1 MRRRTF
7 LLYPTAGLSC
17 NLRRPPPPQPL
28 LRLRYHETKEGNRA
42 SPSGNIMKIQKTLL
56 AALIVGSAALL
67 APLYGPGIL
76 ARAATPAGDDLD
88 PSLKA
93 ISAAYALVEQNAA
106 DPVLSE
112 RVFYQGVIPGML
124 HALDPHSS
132 FFLPAEYK
140 EMMRKQNAH
149 YTGVGML
156 IVRDANG
163 NHVVVMEP
171 FVNSPAWNA
180 GLRRGDVL
188 AAVDGKNTLQMESA
202 GVADLLRGT
211 PGTQVRVTVQRE
223 GSTEPYTTTVTRG
236 SIQTSVVDA
245 FWVKPGTLYL
255 GVSTFEASNIESDVN
270 AQLSKLDESKATG
283 VILDLRDNLGG
294 LVNEAVALSGR
305 FLRNGQTVVSQRGR
319 VEAEQVYRAKEVKA
333 AQKYPLI
340 VLVNRNSASASEIVS
355 GALQDHDRGWV
366 LGETTF
372 GKGLVQAQFPVDEGA
387 LLLTIAHYYT
397 PSGRLI
403 QRDYSHKSLYDYYSA
418 RPKADAPAPT
428 DDIKATDGGR
438 KVYGGGGITPD
449 EKYPNPRTNN
459 FQRRLQPYVGGPF
472 AFYHFADSY
481 FGAKKPHLPENWTP
495 DADTLQRFKEF
506 LQSKQITFTDA
517 EFTAN
522 LDWISTNLRYEM
534 IFRAFDRKTA
544 TQLSIQVDPEVLKA
558 IDSVPKAAGLLKDSS
573 RVLAERM
580 GNK

>member
-1 MRRRTF
+1 
-7 LLYPTAGLSC
+7 
-17 NLRRPPPPQPL
+17 
-28 LRLRYHETKEGNRA
+28 
-42 SPSGNIMKIQKTLL
+42 MKLQKPLL

-76 ARAATPAGDDLD
+76 AHAATPAGDDLD

-93 ISAAYALVEQNAA
+93 ISAAYALVEQNSAE
-106 DPVLSE
+106 PVSSE
-112 RVFYQGVIPGML
+112 RAFYQGVIPGML

-132 FFLPAEYK
+132 FVGPVEYK
-140 EMMRKQNAH
+140 EMMRKQQAH
-149 YTGVGML
+149 YAGVGML
-156 IVRDANG
+156 IVLDSVG

-180 GLRRGDVL
+180 DLRRGDVI
-188 AAVDGKNTLQMESA
+188 AAVDGKNTLQMPSA
-202 GVADLLRGT
+202 GVADLLRGA
-211 PGTQVRVTVQRE
+211 PGTQVRVSVLRE
-223 GSTEPYTTTVTRG
+223 GSTEPVTAAVTRG

-245 FWVKPGTLYL
+245 FWAKPGTLYL

-270 AQLSKLDESKATG
+270 EQLSKLDESKAAG
-283 VILDLRDNLGG
+283 LILDLRDNLGG
-294 LVNEAVALSGR
+294 LVNEAVFLAGR

-319 VEAEQVYRAKEVKA
+319 VEAEQVYRAKAVAA
-333 AQKYPLI
+333 AQKYPMV
-340 VLVNRNSASASEIVS
+340 VLVNASSASASEIVS
-355 GALQDHDRGWV
+355 GALQDHDRAWV

-418 RPKADAPAPT
+418 RPKADTPAPT
-428 DDIKATDGGR
+428 DDVKTTDGGR

-449 EKYPNPRTNN
+449 EKYVTHTNI
-459 FQRRLQPYVGGPF
+459 FQRRVQPYIGAAG
-472 AFYHFADSY
+472 AFYHFADVY
-481 FGAKKPHLPENWTP
+481 FGSKKPHLPENWQP
-495 DADTLQRFKEF
+495 DADTIQRFKEF

-517 EFTAN
+517 EFIAN
-522 LDWISTNLRYEM
+522 MDWIRSNLRYEM

-544 TQLSIQVDPEVLKA
+544 TEFAMQADPEVLKA
-558 IDSVPKAAGLLKDSS
+558 IDSMPKAAGLLKDSN
-573 RVLAERM
+573 RVLAERLRQ
-580 GNK
+580 K

>member
-1 MRRRTF
+1 
-7 LLYPTAGLSC
+7 
-17 NLRRPPPPQPL
+17 
-28 LRLRYHETKEGNRA
+28 
-42 SPSGNIMKIQKTLL
+42 MKIQKPLL
-56 AALIVGSAALL
+56 AALIVGTAALL

-106 DPVLSE
+106 DPVPSE

-132 FFLPAEYK
+132 FVGPAEYK
-140 EMMRKQNAH
+140 DMMRKQQAH
-149 YTGVGML
+149 YAGVGML
-156 IVRDANG
+156 IVFDANG

-180 GLRRGDVL
+180 DLRRGDVI

-202 GVADLLRGT
+202 AVADLLRGT
-211 PGTQVRVTVQRE
+211 PGTQVRVSVQRQ

-236 SIQTSVVDA
+236 SIETSVVDA

-255 GVSTFEASNIESDVN
+255 GVSTFEASNIERDVN
-270 AQLSKLDESKATG
+270 TQLSKLDESKAAG

-294 LVNEAVALSGR
+294 LVNEAVALAGR

-319 VEAEQVYRAKEVKA
+319 VDAEQVYRAKEIKA
-333 AQKYPLI
+333 AQKYPLV
-340 VLVNRNSASASEIVS
+340 VLVNASSASASEIVS
-355 GALQDHDRGWV
+355 GALQDHDRAWV
-366 LGETTF
+366 LGDTTF

-428 DDIKATDGGR
+428 DDVKSTDGGR

-449 EKYPNPRTNN
+449 EKYVTRTNI
-459 FQRRLQPYVGGPF
+459 FQRRLRPYNDSRPDT
-472 AFYHFADSY
+472 FYHFADSY
-481 FGAKKPHLPENWTP
+481 FGAKKPSLPENWQP
-495 DADTLQRFKEF
+495 DADTLQRFKEY

-517 EFTAN
+517 DFTAN
-522 LDWISTNLRYEM
+522 LDWIRTNLRYEM

-544 TQLSIQVDPEVLKA
+544 AQLSIQVDPEVLKA
-558 IDSVPKAAGLLKDSS
+558 IDSMPKAAGLLKDSN
-573 RVLAERM
+573 RVLAERL
-580 GNK
+580 GNR

>member
-1 MRRRTF
+1 MV
-7 LLYPTAGLSC
+7 G
-17 NLRRPPPPQPL
+17 RRPVVGGPAIRGMPPAPQPL
-28 LRLRYHETKEGNRA
+28 LPLRYHKTKEGYRA
-42 SPSGNIMKIQKTLL
+42 SPASNIMKIQKTLL
-56 AALIVGSAALL
+56 AVLIVGSAALL

-106 DPVLSE
+106 DPVPSE

-132 FFLPAEYK
+132 FVTPVEYK
-140 EMMRKQNAH
+140 EMMRKQTAH
-149 YTGVGML
+149 YAGVGML
-156 IVRDANG
+156 IVADG
-163 NHVVVMEP
+163 SHVVVMEP

-180 GLRRGDVL
+180 DLRRGDVI
-188 AAVDGKNTLQMESA
+188 AAVDGKDTLQMPSA

-211 PGTQVRVTVQRE
+211 PGTQVRVTVRRA

-245 FWVKPGTLYL
+245 FWAKPGTLYL

-283 VILDLRDNLGG
+283 FILDLRDNLGG
-294 LVNEAVALSGR
+294 LVNEAVFLAGR

-319 VEAEQVYRAKEVKA
+319 VEAEQVYRAKAISA
-333 AQKYPLI
+333 AQKYPMV
-340 VLVNRNSASASEIVS
+340 VLVNASSASASEIVS
-355 GALQDHDRGWV
+355 GALQDHDRAWV

-403 QRDYSHKSLYDYYSA
+403 QRDYAHKSLYDYYSA

-428 DDIKATDGGR
+428 GDVKSTDGGR

-449 EKYPNPRTNN
+449 EKYVTHSNV
-459 FQRRLQPYVGGPF
+459 FQRRLQRYIGSPET
-472 AFYHFADSY
+472 FYHFADAY
-481 FGAKKPHLPENWTP
+481 FGGKKPHLAENWQP

-506 LQSKQITFTDA
+506 LQSKQIAFTDA

-522 LDWISTNLRYEM
+522 LEWVRTSLRYEM

-558 IDSVPKAAGLLKDSS
+558 VDSMPKAAALLKDSN

-580 GNK
+580 GKK

>member
-1 MRRRTF
+1 
-7 LLYPTAGLSC
+7 
-17 NLRRPPPPQPL
+17 
-28 LRLRYHETKEGNRA
+28 
-42 SPSGNIMKIQKTLL
+42 MKVQKILL
-56 AALIVGSAALL
+56 AAFIVGAAALL

-76 ARAATPAGDDLD
+76 ARAATPASDDLD

-93 ISAAYALVEQNAA
+93 ISTAYALVEQNAA
-106 DPVLSE
+106 DPVPSE

-132 FFLPAEYK
+132 FVGPVEYK
-140 EMMRKQNAH
+140 EMMRKQRAQ
-149 YTGVGML
+149 YAGVGMQ
-156 IVRDANG
+156 IVLDGND

-171 FVNSPAWNA
+171 FVNSPAWTA
-180 GLRRGDVL
+180 DLRRGDVI
-188 AAVDGKNTLQMESA
+188 AAVDGKDTMKMDSA
-202 GVADLLRGT
+202 GVADLLRGS
-211 PGTQVRVTVQRE
+211 PGTQVRVSVRRE

-236 SIQTSVVDA
+236 SIETSVVDA
-245 FWVKPGTLYL
+245 FWVKPGTIYL
-255 GVSTFEASNIESDVN
+255 GVSTFEASNIERDVN

-418 RPKADAPAPT
+418 RPKADTPAPT

-522 LDWISTNLRYEM
+522 LDWIRTNLRYEM

-544 TQLSIQVDPEVLKA
+544 TQLSIQVDAEVLKA
-558 IDSVPKAAGLLKDSS
+558 IESMPKAASLLKDSN
-573 RVLAERM
+573 RVLAERL
-580 GNK
+580 GQK